1 MKQTFDINEIE
12 NLLADQ
18 QDVKGMLNLLDDTLL
33 KIKQPLNGYDNHD
46 FGNVP
51 NKLVMEVAYEMQRDS
66 DALSAIIRFLQ
77 DMNQKAS
84 NTIANEVDNFYKDA
98 RNN

>member
-46 FGNVP
+46 FGDVP
-51 NKLVMEVAYEMQRDS
+51 NKLVKEVAYEMQRDS

-77 DMNQKAS
+77 DMNVKTS
-84 NTIANEVDNFYKDA
+84 KTISNEVECYYHDA
-98 RNN
+98 RNQ